1 MGVWGE
7 SKAAVLE
14 VVIVFEG
21 KSRHSKEIIVA

>member
-1 MGVWGE
+1 MGAWGE
-7 SKAAVLE
+7 SKAVLE